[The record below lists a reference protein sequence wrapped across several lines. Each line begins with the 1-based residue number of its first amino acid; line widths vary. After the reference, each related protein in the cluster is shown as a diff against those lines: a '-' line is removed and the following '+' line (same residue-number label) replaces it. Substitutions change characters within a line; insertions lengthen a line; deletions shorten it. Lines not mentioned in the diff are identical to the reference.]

1 MKRALQSYHTWAFGA
16 AFCWS
21 LAYLF
26 TRLALDQFSP
36 LPLGFLR
43 CLLASVFMGAAG
55 FFTGMKPPRRK
66 DIKLFLAAGA
76 AGFAIYIPSF
86 NHGFLTVTSA
96 TSSVIISS
104 APILTA
110 LLAMIF
116 LGERVGKLQWA
127 AIAVEF
133 CGILVLFL
141 MKGAFTVNSG
151 ILWLFLS
158 ALVLSVYNLMQKEL
172 TGTYS
177 GLETAAYSMMA
188 GALLLAFFAPQALR
202 ELKTASA
209 GHIFSLFMLSL
220 FPSAIAYAAW
230 SKAFERTRNTAAVS
244 NYMFLV
250 PLLAGLLGFIAAGER
265 VDLPTVLGGGLILS
279 GLAIFNMG
287 KSAGKGGSNEE

>member
-1 MKRALQSYHTWAFGA
+1 MKRALQSYHAWAFGA

-21 LAYLF
+21 LAYMF
-26 TRLALDQFSP
+26 TRLALSQFSP

-43 CLLASVFMGAAG
+43 CLMASVFMAAAG
-55 FFTGMKPPRRK
+55 FFAGMKLPRLK
-66 DIKLFLAAGA
+66 DVKYFFAAGA
-76 AGFAIYIPSF
+76 AGFSIYIPAF
-86 NHGFLTVTSA
+86 NQGFLTVTSA

-110 LLAMIF
+110 LLAMAF

-127 AIAVEF
+127 AIGVEF

-151 ILWLFLS
+151 ILWLFLA
-158 ALVLSVYNLMQKEL
+158 ALVLSVYNLLQKEL
-172 TGTYS
+172 TKTYS

-188 GALLLAFFAPQALR
+188 GAVLLGFFAPQALR
-202 ELKTASA
+202 ELKTASS
-209 GHIFSLFMLSL
+209 GHLFSLLMLSL

-250 PLLAGLLGFIAAGER
+250 PLLAGLLGFVAAGER
-265 VDLPTVLGGGLILS
+265 LDAPTIIGGGLILS
-279 GLAIFNMG
+279 GLAIFNTG
-287 KSAGKGGSNEE
+287 KRS